1 MSAGRFAGVTL
12 AAVAAILGSGL
23 FILMGLA
30 MLFTAFVP
38 IPRPAA
44 PPLLKI
50 VTIVMGFV
58 MLAVA
63 AWGIT
68 TAVGLF
74 RLRTWSRWSILI
86 FSALLAFMGGS
97 SALMMT
103 VIQMPAAAD
112 VSPQIMTG
120 IKVGVALFYGI
131 LALIGAFW
139 LFYFNTAR
147 VRNQFGTGVAA
158 DGPGGRPLSITVI
171 AWLALLGG
179 LFCAG
184 AALSRFPGMV
194 FGLIFMGWAARVF
207 YLIFAAIE
215 IWIGLGLLRLNPLSR
230 RVAIGMFGYTI
241 LNSAL
246 FVLLPGYADRVHMML
261 DLFPSSI
268 PATPGYDPASSMG
281 ASIILGTVVSVVPI
295 LFLIARRQAFLS
307 RANDPQASNA

>member
-1 MSAGRFAGVTL
+1 V

-23 FILMGLA
+23 FVLMGLA

-38 IPRPAA
+38 IPRPAV
-44 PPLLKI
+44 PPFLKI
-50 VTIVMGFV
+50 VTFVMSFV

-74 RLRTWSRWSILI
+74 RLRSWSRWSILV

-97 SALMMT
+97 SALMMA
-103 VIQMPAAAD
+103 VIPFPP
-112 VSPQIMTG
+112 SPQVLPQVMDG
-120 IKVGVALFYGI
+120 IKIGITFFYGV

-147 VRNQFGTGVAA
+147 VRSQFGTGAA
-158 DGPGGRPLSITVI
+158 AEGPGGRPLSVSII
-171 AWLALLGG
+171 AWLALVGG
-179 LFCAG
+179 VFCAG
-184 AALSRFPGMV
+184 AAFSPFPGMV
-194 FGLIFMGWAARVF
+194 FGLIFTGWAARVF
-207 YLIFAAIE
+207 YLVFAAME
-215 IWIGLGLLRLNPLSR
+215 IWIGTGLLRLNPLSR

-246 FVLLPGYADRVHMML
+246 FVLLPGYAERVHMML
-261 DLFPSSI
+261 ELFPSSA
-268 PATPGYDPASSMG
+268 PATPGFDPASSMG

-295 LFLIARRQAFLS
+295 LFLIARRQAFLP
-307 RANDPQASNA
+307 RTNDPQPSNA